1 MSETMNQTMEQSEQ
15 YLVHSYNRYPVVME
29 HGEGVYLYDT
39 DGKKYLDFGAGIAVN
54 ALGYS
59 DEEFKDAL
67 KAQIDKMTHISN
79 YFYSEPLLDAA
90 KGLAKITGME
100 EVFMAN
106 SGTEANEGA
115 LKLARKYALMKGYTG
130 RCEIISMEKG
140 FHGRSMGALSVTGTK
155 KYREPFEPLIAGVN
169 FATYND
175 LQSVEEKINEKTYA
189 IIVEAVQGEGGV
201 YPATKEFLQGI
212 RELCTKHDIM
222 MICDEV
228 QCGMGRTGKMFGYE
242 QYGIRPDIVTMAK
255 GIGSGIV
262 VGAIAATAEVGK
274 ALVPGDHGTTFGG
287 NPLASTAVAKTIELF
302 EKRGILKN
310 VNETGAYLEQK
321 LEQLVKDCTV
331 AREVR
336 GLGLLRGLACDAP
349 VGEICS
355 KALERGLIVLSAGT
369 DVIRFVPPLILQP
382 SHVDEMVEILKS
394 ILKEYE

>member
-1 MSETMNQTMEQSEQ
+1 MKSMMKEMIEESEHV
-15 YLVHSYNRYPVVME
+15 LVHSYNRYPVVME
-29 HGEGVYLYDT
+29 HGEDVYLYDT
-39 DGKKYLDFGAGIAVN
+39 EGKKYLDFGAGIAVN

-59 DEEFKDAL
+59 DEEFKEAL
-67 KAQIDKMTHISN
+67 KAQIDKMTHVSN

-90 KGLAKITGME
+90 KGLARITGME

-115 LKLARKYALMKGYTG
+115 LKLARKYAIMKGHTG
-130 RCEIISMEKG
+130 RSEIISMEKG

-155 KYREPFEPLIAGVN
+155 KYREPFEPLISGVS

-175 LQSVEEKINEKTYA
+175 LESVEEKITDKTYA
-189 IIVEAVQGEGGV
+189 VIVEAVQGEGGV
-201 YPATKEFLQGI
+201 YPASESFLRGI
-212 RELCTKHDIM
+212 RELCTEHDIM

-228 QCGMGRTGKMFGYE
+228 QCGMGRTGRMFGYE
-242 QYGIRPDIVTMAK
+242 QYGVRPDIVTMAK

-262 VGAIAATAEVGK
+262 VGAIATTAEIGK

-287 NPLASTAVAKTIELF
+287 NPLASTAVAKTIEIF
-302 EKRGILKN
+302 EKRDILTN
-310 VNETGAYLEQK
+310 VKETGAYLEQT
-321 LEQLVKDCTV
+321 LNRLVQTCRV

-369 DVIRFVPPLILQP
+369 DVVRFVPPLVIKP
-382 SHVDEMVEILKS
+382 SHVDEMADILEG

>member
-1 MSETMNQTMEQSEQ
+1 MKSMMKEMIDESEHV
-15 YLVHSYNRYPVVME
+15 LVHSYNRYPVVME
-29 HGEGVYLYDT
+29 HGEDVYLYDT
-39 DGKKYLDFGAGIAVN
+39 EGKKYLDFGAGIAVN

-59 DEEFKDAL
+59 DEEFKEAL
-67 KAQIDKMTHISN
+67 KAQIDKMTHVSN

-90 KGLAKITGME
+90 KGLARITGME

-115 LKLARKYALMKGYTG
+115 LKLARKYAIMKGYTG
-130 RCEIISMEKG
+130 RSEIISMEKG

-155 KYREPFEPLIAGVN
+155 KYREPFEPLISGVS

-175 LQSVEEKINEKTYA
+175 LESVEEKITDKTYA
-189 IIVEAVQGEGGV
+189 VIVEAVQGEGGV
-201 YPATKEFLQGI
+201 YPASESFLRGI
-212 RELCTKHDIM
+212 RELCTEHDIM

-228 QCGMGRTGKMFGYE
+228 QCGMGRTGRMFGYE
-242 QYGIRPDIVTMAK
+242 QYGVRPDIVTMAK

-262 VGAIAATAEVGK
+262 VGAIATTAEIGK

-287 NPLASTAVAKTIELF
+287 NPLASTAVAKTIEIF
-302 EKRGILKN
+302 EKRDILTN
-310 VNETGAYLEQK
+310 VKETGAYLEQT
-321 LEQLVKDCTV
+321 LNRLVQTCRV

-336 GLGLLRGLACDAP
+336 GLGLLRGDAP

-369 DVIRFVPPLILQP
+369 DVVRFVPPLVIKP
-382 SHVDEMVEILKS
+382 SHVDEMADILEG

>member
-1 MSETMNQTMEQSEQ
+1 MNQTIEQSEQ

-39 DGKKYLDFGAGIAVN
+39 EGKKYLDFGAGIAVN

-67 KAQIDKMTHISN
+67 KAQIDKMTHVSN

-115 LKLARKYALMKGYTG
+115 LKLARKYALMKGHTE
-130 RCEIISMEKG
+130 RSEIISMEKG

-155 KYREPFEPLIAGVN
+155 KYREPFEPLISGVS

-175 LQSVEEKINEKTYA
+175 LHSVEEKINEKTYA

-228 QCGMGRTGKMFGYE
+228 QCGMG
-242 QYGIRPDIVTMAK
+242 
-255 GIGSGIV
+255 
-262 VGAIAATAEVGK
+262 
-274 ALVPGDHGTTFGG
+274 
-287 NPLASTAVAKTIELF
+287 
-302 EKRGILKN
+302 
-310 VNETGAYLEQK
+310 
-321 LEQLVKDCTV
+321 
-331 AREVR
+331 
-336 GLGLLRGLACDAP
+336 
-349 VGEICS
+349 
-355 KALERGLIVLSAGT
+355 
-369 DVIRFVPPLILQP
+369 
-382 SHVDEMVEILKS
+382 
-394 ILKEYE
+394 

>member
-1 MSETMNQTMEQSEQ
+1 MKSMMKEMIDESEHV
-15 YLVHSYNRYPVVME
+15 LVHSYNRYPVVME
-29 HGEGVYLYDT
+29 HGEDVYLYDT
-39 DGKKYLDFGAGIAVN
+39 EGKKYLDFGAGIAVN

-59 DEEFKDAL
+59 DEEFKEAL
-67 KAQIDKMTHISN
+67 KAQIDKMTHVSN

-90 KGLAKITGME
+90 KGLARITGME

-115 LKLARKYALMKGYTG
+115 LKLARKYAIMKGYTG
-130 RCEIISMEKG
+130 RSEIISMEKG

-155 KYREPFEPLIAGVN
+155 KYREPFEPLISGVS

-175 LQSVEEKINEKTYA
+175 LESVEEKITDKTYA
-189 IIVEAVQGEGGV
+189 VIVEAVQGEGGV
-201 YPATKEFLQGI
+201 YPASESFLRGI
-212 RELCTKHDIM
+212 RELCTEHDIM

-228 QCGMGRTGKMFGYE
+228 QCGMGRTGRMFGYE
-242 QYGIRPDIVTMAK
+242 QYGVRPDIVTMAK

-262 VGAIAATAEVGK
+262 VGAIATTAEIGK

-287 NPLASTAVAKTIELF
+287 NPLASTAVAKTIEIF
-302 EKRGILKN
+302 EKRDILTN
-310 VNETGAYLEQK
+310 VKETGAYLEQT
-321 LEQLVKDCTV
+321 LNRLVQTCRV

-369 DVIRFVPPLILQP
+369 DVVRFVPPLVIKP
-382 SHVDEMVEILKS
+382 SHVDEMADILEG